1 MYCFSPLSMAAHA
14 GYDQSVQMIIA
25 TVTKWRCYSLKMRMR
40 FVLYENSTEQCHI
53 AIVVGCILSTTSAKL
68 ITMR

>member
-1 MYCFSPLSMAAHA
+1 MAAHA
-14 GYDQSVQMIIA
+14 GYGQFAPIIIA

-40 FVLYENSTEQCHI
+40 FVLYENNIEQCHI

>member
-1 MYCFSPLSMAAHA
+1 MAAHA
-14 GYDQSVQMIIA
+14 GYGQFAQMIIA
-25 TVTKWRCYSLKMRMR
+25 IVTKWRCYSLKRWMR

-53 AIVVGCILSTTSAKL
+53 AIVVGCILSTISARL